1 MTYDRTMLIGSNQI
15 MNFGLRPQIRHRG
28 TGIST
33 KGVVVKTEH
42 LLDMFGSNEEKFSH
56 DCFLVLPSELLGTDY
71 YSVHYSP
78 SYLQQEFAITPLENN
93 THVFVTLSDDLF
105 SAVS

>member
-1 MTYDRTMLIGSNQI
+1 MTDKLCFMGLIS
-15 MNFGLRPQIRHRG
+15 FVF
-28 TGIST
+28 T
-33 KGVVVKTEH
+33 
-42 LLDMFGSNEEKFSH
+42 
-56 DCFLVLPSELLGTDY
+56 GTDY

-105 SAVS
+105 TAVSCINLNLALNC